1 MVGISSSER
10 VVFERHGGMDQ
21 GIGVYGVPDGGL
33 GDLCVYPSY
42 GLLGPCHDS
51 YDCEA
56 LSAELV
62 LLVFT
67 SSTSLL

>member
-1 MVGISSSER
+1 MGFSSSER
-10 VVFERHGGMDQ
+10 VVIERLGWMDRGLRGSGWGM
-21 GIGVYGVPDGGL
+21 GMRETFF
-33 GDLCVYPSY
+33 CVYPSY

-62 LLVFT
+62 LLVIT